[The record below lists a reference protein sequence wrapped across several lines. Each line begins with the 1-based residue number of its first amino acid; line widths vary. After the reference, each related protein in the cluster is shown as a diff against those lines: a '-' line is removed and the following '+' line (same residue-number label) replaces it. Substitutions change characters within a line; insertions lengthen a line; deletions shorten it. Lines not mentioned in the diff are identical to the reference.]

1 MSDWTKEPWET
12 CAFSDTKAEWGI
24 HAPEHPDARKNDKE
38 PPYHMEHA
46 VTICRGMTGP
56 AREANAERIIAC
68 VNACAGMADPAAEI
82 SRLRAALG
90 EREKA
95 MEKAKTLVD
104 DVAMMECDIYGTVCR
119 ECQKQW
125 ATGKHEDGCPTGK
138 LLAALSAPGGVG
150 EEGTKAA

>member
-12 CAFSDTKAEWGI
+12 CAFSDAKTEWGV

-56 AREANAERIIAC
+56 AREANAERIASC
-68 VNACAGMADPAAEI
+68 VNACSGMADPAAEI

-90 EREKA
+90 ERGKAIRDAMKWAGIGGLMREKV
-95 MEKAKTLVD
+95 MT
-104 DVAMMECDIYGTVCR
+104 R
-119 ECQKQW
+119 
-125 ATGKHEDGCPTGK
+125 
-138 LLAALSAPGGVG
+138 LAALSAPVK
-150 EEGTKAA
+150 EAT